1 MPRVKRG
8 KTHLKRRKNIM
19 AQTKGYMWGRK
30 SKLKLAQVAILK
42 AGKNAYRD
50 RRAKKRD
57 MRGLWQIKINAG
69 VRQEGTTYSK
79 FMGAVHKADIV
90 IDRKIMAVLAE
101 KYPEAFK
108 AIIAASKV
116 ATKK

>member
-30 SKLKLAQVAILK
+30 SKLKLAKVAILK

-50 RRAKKRD
+50 RRLKKRD
-57 MRGLWQIKINAG
+57 MRGLWQTRISAA
-69 VRQEGTTYSK
+69 VRPLGSSYSK
-79 FMGAVHKADIV
+79 FMGSLKKAGITV
-90 IDRKIMAVLAE
+90 DRKILSQIAGSH
-101 KYPEAFK
+101 PEAFK
-108 AIIAASKV
+108 AIYEAASKQ
-116 ATKK
+116 

>member
-30 SKLKLAQVAILK
+30 SKLKLAKVAILK
-42 AGKNAYRD
+42 AGKNAYKD
-50 RRAKKRD
+50 RRRKKRE
-57 MRGLWQIKINAG
+57 MRNLWQIKINAA
-69 VRQEGTTYSK
+69 VRPEMSYSK
-79 FMGAVHKADIV
+79 FIGGIHKAGIV

-108 AIIAASKV
+108 AIVAAVNAKN
-116 ATKK
+116 